1 VTVLLAVA
9 HALPSTTSSVSD
21 STVSSFDSSYD
32 AAADAKD
39 TVAVLLQEGKDE
51 GACASLA
58 AASIKEVEDSV
69 ASAQKIL
76 GSLDTGAECPKE
88 GQEAVDQAQTALGNA
103 KQAAT
108 DANTAAAKAA
118 SAPVKFNPIPFSG
131 LQEGNCGTFFSD
143 PVYVAAKNA
152 AKAAQDA
159 ATKAAGAATAAQAA
173 LDAAQK
179 AQQEAVAQCQN
190 DARCAYDKA
199 WEAANKENDSNGK
212 VYTKGKHMTCV
223 LEGTPPADCQV
234 GDVPA
239 VKPLQLAEG
248 VPATCTEETPA
259 IEVRTGG
266 YMSSTCPSGTTTLS
280 LAECKNVASNGPYD
294 AITNKDGSPV
304 AASAKVWS
312 QDSVA
317 YNHVPHGCVYQ
328 TDHGFWYGNPPNGV
342 GSAYASGQLLCKP
355 EGEAPEEKPQ
365 QEDAAPACVCAVQEE
380 IPAFMQIETS
390 EGTDWIEQ
398 YTINSPQDGG
408 SLIPHPG
415 GTIKMAVRCGKYCEN
430 SDHTWGTTFSDAN
443 LYNIQKVTDFKNVGA
458 DVSILWDL
466 LPKVAHS
473 ASETA
478 NVKSFLGK
486 GGRFFIMGENNN
498 CCGAENTRVSESVA
512 ALGGAVKIR
521 NQDGGQGTLTQKNL
535 NKLQVTSGLT
545 EVVTAAWAALKVD
558 KSVSEVIATNNNGDI
573 FMADQQLEKGRITVW
588 ADINVFDQARNSNTH
603 NGKFWKNLVH
613 QGVNFVKAVENGQ
626 NPNANGPCQC

>member
-1 VTVLLAVA
+1 MMKAFVVVTVLLAVA

-21 STVSSFDSSYD
+21 STVSSYDASYD

-88 GQEAVDQAQTALGNA
+88 GQEAVDQAQTALSNA

-118 SAPVKFNPIPFSG
+118 SAPVKFNPIPLSG

-152 AKAAQDA
+152 AKDAQDA
-159 ATKAAGAATAAQAA
+159 ATKAAGAATAAEAA

-199 WEAANKENDSNGK
+199 WEAANKENDSNDK

-248 VPATCTEETPA
+248 VPPTCTEEK
-259 IEVRTGG
+259 E
-266 YMSSTCPSGTTTLS
+266 
-280 LAECKNVASNGPYD
+280 E
-294 AITNKDGSPV
+294 
-304 AASAKVWS
+304 
-312 QDSVA
+312 
-317 YNHVPHGCVYQ
+317 
-328 TDHGFWYGNPPNGV
+328 
-342 GSAYASGQLLCKP
+342 KP
-355 EGEAPEEKPQ
+355 QQEDEEKPQ
-365 QEDAAPACVCAVQEE
+365 QEDAAPPCVCAVQEE

-415 GTIKMAVRCGKYCEN
+415 GTIKMALRCGKFCGEAE
-430 SDHTWGTTFSDAN
+430 HTWKTTFGDAN
-443 LYNIQKVTDFKNVGA
+443 LYNIQKVNDFNNVGA

-466 LPKVAHS
+466 LPKIAHS

-478 NVKSFLGK
+478 YVKSFLGK
-486 GGRFFIMGENNN
+486 GGRFFVMGENTG
-498 CCGAENTRVSESVA
+498 CCGANNAIVTSSVA

-521 NQDGGQGTLTQKNL
+521 NKDGGQGTLKQKNL

-545 EVVTAAWAALKVD
+545 EVVTAAWASLKVD
-558 KSVSEVIATNNNGDI
+558 KSVSEVIATNNAGDI

-588 ADINVFDQARNSNTH
+588 ADVNPLDSSRNSNGQ
-603 NGKFWKNLVH
+603 NRKFWKNLVH